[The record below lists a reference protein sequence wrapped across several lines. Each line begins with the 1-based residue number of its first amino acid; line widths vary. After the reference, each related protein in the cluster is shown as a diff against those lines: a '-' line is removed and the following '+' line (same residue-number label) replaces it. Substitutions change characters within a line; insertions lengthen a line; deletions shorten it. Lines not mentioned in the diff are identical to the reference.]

1 MSVWFSYILLY
12 IRNRYFKK
20 GRMKNLLALKP
31 YLARYR
37 NTLLWG
43 VVCVVAT
50 NFFAVAAPRFLGNAI
65 DLMNKPFELPE
76 ILSDVGLYIL
86 FAALSGVMLYLV
98 RQLIIVTS
106 RHIEYDLKNDY
117 YAHLQTLSTSFY
129 DRTGSGEL
137 ISRGTNDLNA
147 VRDFV
152 GPGIMYSINTLFRL
166 VFAVAAMIAISPSLT
181 LYALLPAPLLS
192 WSVYRTGISIQ
203 KRSRKIQ
210 ENYASITNL
219 VQENISGIRIV
230 KNYNREPIE
239 VARFEALNKIYFDNN
254 LGLARIQARFMAFL
268 TALTAL
274 SLIPVIWAGGLQ
286 VMNGTMTVGGIAQ
299 FVIYVTMLSWPMISI
314 GWVTNIVQKASAA
327 QARLKEIFDSRPNVT
342 DTEEVPSAPAGEALK
357 GPISFEHVSFSYP
370 AQPEKQVLRDISF
383 TVEPGTKVAIVGATG
398 SGKSTLVN
406 LIPRLYDPGDGK
418 VTIGGRD
425 IRGIPLATLR
435 RTVGFVPQTNFLFSD
450 TIRRNIDFGRGTHDG
465 LDVIEAS
472 RIAMLHDDV
481 MDFPEGFDTML
492 GEKGINLSGGQKQ
505 RACIARALCW
515 NPSVLVLDDALSAVD
530 TATEARIFDGL
541 LEKLPDTTV
550 ILISHRISTVRN
562 CNRIIVLH
570 DGEIAES
577 GTHEELL
584 QNGKFYADLY
594 MQQLLEEEISSL
606 S

>member
-1 MSVWFSYILLY
+1 
-12 IRNRYFKK
+12 
-20 GRMKNLLALKP
+20 MKNLLALKP
-31 YLARYR
+31 YLLRYR
-37 NTLLWG
+37 RSLALG

-50 NFFAVAAPRFLGNAI
+50 NFFAVAAPRFLGDAI
-65 DLMNKPFELPE
+65 DLMGRRFELGD
-76 ILSDVGLYIL
+76 ILVKVGWYIF
-86 FAALSGVMLYLV
+86 FAAISGILLYLV

-106 RHIEYDLKNDY
+106 RKIEYDLKNDY

-147 VRDFV
+147 IRDFL
-152 GPGIMYSINTLFRL
+152 GPGIMYSVNTLFRL
-166 VFAVAAMIAISPSLT
+166 LFAIAAMIAISPSLT
-181 LYALLPAPLLS
+181 LFALLPAPLLS
-192 WSVYRTGISIQ
+192 YSVYRTGVSIQ
-203 KRSRKIQ
+203 KRSRRIQ

-219 VQENISGIRIV
+219 VQENISGIRVIR
-230 KNYNREPIE
+230 NYNRESVE
-239 VARFEALNKIYFDNN
+239 VGRFEALNREYYDNN
-254 LGLARIQARFMAFL
+254 LVLARVQAKFMAFL

-274 SLIPVIWAGGLQ
+274 SLIPVIWAGGLN
-286 VMNGTMTVGGIAQ
+286 VMNGTMTIGGIAQ

-327 QARLKEIFDSRPNVT
+327 QARLREILDSRPNVT
-342 DTEEVPSAPAGEALK
+342 DETAEGGSDSDEPLK
-357 GPISFEHVSFSYP
+357 GAVTFEHIGFSYP
-370 AQPEKQVLRDISF
+370 SQPDKSVLREISF
-383 TVEPGTKVAIVGATG
+383 TIDPGTKVAIVGATG

-406 LIPRLYDPGDGK
+406 LLPRLYDPGEGRI
-418 VTIGGRD
+418 TIGGTD
-425 IRGIPLATLR
+425 IRNIPLARLR

-450 TIRRNIDFGRGTHDG
+450 TIRRNIDFGRGHLNG

-481 MDFPEGFDTML
+481 MGFPDGFDTML

-541 LEKLPDTTV
+541 LERLPETTV
-550 ILISHRISTVRN
+550 LLISHRISTVRN
-562 CNRIIVLH
+562 CDRIIVLSE
-570 DGEIAES
+570 GRIAES

-584 QNGKFYADLY
+584 ENGKFYADLY
-594 MQQLLEEEISSL
+594 TRQLLEEEISAIS
-606 S
+606 